1 LLAVGPITI
10 LTTII
15 FTISSG
21 LTFIYPWVF
30 TVIPALLGGAA
41 GLIMLF
47 SVFNLVP
54 ITDPHRRGRGSV
66 ISGDDMNA
74 SKMFITTWLMMVMVL
89 ATTIPALLVVWL
101 GTLLHVQ
108 L

>member
-1 LLAVGPITI
+1 MVDSCWSIAI

-47 SVFNLVP
+47 SIFNLVP
-54 ITDPHRRGRGSV
+54 ITDPHRRGEGVLSQ
-66 ISGDDMNA
+66 
-74 SKMFITTWLMMVMVL
+74 VM
-89 ATTIPALLVVWL
+89 I
-101 GTLLHVQ
+101 
-108 L
+108 